1 VSTEVFRPDR
11 GKGLSAGFGA
21 YLLWGLFPL
30 YFHETPP
37 TSAVEIL
44 FWRMVLTLIVVSA
57 VLAVRGGLG
66 DLRRLW
72 REPVLGRRVALAA
85 LLIATNWGVYI
96 WAIANG
102 HVVEAALGY
111 YINPLVTVALG
122 VIALHERLQ
131 LSQKCAVL
139 LGAIAVTILTIDF
152 GRPPLISLC
161 LACSFAAY
169 SFLKKK
175 IDLPAVVSLAGETL
189 VLAPIGI
196 VGLAVMGAR
205 GSLDFARHGSGH
217 LGLILLAGVV
227 TAVPLSLFA
236 TAARNLPLTVL
247 GLLQYLTPTMV
258 LLLGV
263 FYFNE
268 KVSSVRWI
276 GIAFVWSALIVLAI
290 DAFRTSPAP
299 VVVEGSRPRLHEQT

>member
-1 VSTEVFRPDR
+1 MVSTAAFRPDR
-11 GKGLSAGFGA
+11 RKGLSAGFGA

-30 YFHETPP
+30 YFRETPP
-37 TSAVEIL
+37 TSALEIL
-44 FWRMVLTLIVVSA
+44 FWRMVLTLAVVSA
-57 VLAVRGGLG
+57 VLAARGGLG

-72 REPVLGRRVALAA
+72 REPVLGRRVSCAA
-85 LLIATNWGVYI
+85 VFIATNWGVYI

-122 VIALHERLQ
+122 VAALHERLQ
-131 LSQKCAVL
+131 VLQKCAVV
-139 LGAIAVTILTIDF
+139 LGAIAVVILTIDF
-152 GRPPLISLC
+152 GRPPLISLG

-169 SFLKKK
+169 SFLKKQ

-196 VGLAVMGAR
+196 VGLAVMGVR

-217 LGLILLAGVV
+217 LLLILLAGVV

-263 FYFNE
+263 FYFGE
-268 KVSSVRWI
+268 SVSSVRWV
-276 GIAFVWSALIVLAI
+276 GIAFVWSALTLLGI
-290 DAFRTSPAP
+290 DA
-299 VVVEGSRPRLHEQT
+299 SRPRRSLAHQAT